1 MAEIKNKQDVY
12 LVVNVGTFEP
22 LNNEPATRVNNIL
35 ASTNLNKATTKNVK
49 KHKNRRQNLQ

>member
-1 MAEIKNKQDVY
+1 MAETKNKQDVY

-35 ASTNLNKATTKNVK
+35 ASTNLNKAAIKNVK
-49 KHKNRRQNLQ
+49 KHKNRR

>member
-35 ASTNLNKATTKNVK
+35 ASTNLNKAAIKNVK
-49 KHKNRRQNLQ
+49 KHKNRR